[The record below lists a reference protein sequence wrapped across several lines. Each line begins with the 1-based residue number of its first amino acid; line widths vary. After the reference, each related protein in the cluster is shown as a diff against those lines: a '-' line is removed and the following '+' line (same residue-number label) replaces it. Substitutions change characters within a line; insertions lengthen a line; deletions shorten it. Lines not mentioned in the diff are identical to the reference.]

1 MERTMKFLSLAAVA
15 ALLAMNSG
23 AFAATGTT
31 TTRPVMELAAQ
42 PLFHTAREAA
52 SIGTKVN
59 LEAEKPLV
67 RTAGR
72 GTG

>member
-1 MERTMKFLSLAAVA
+1 MERTMRLLSLAAVA
-15 ALLAMNSG
+15 VLTAMNSG
-23 AFAATGTT
+23 AFAATGATT
-31 TTRPVMELAAQ
+31 TKLVMELAAQ

-59 LEAEKPLV
+59 PEAEKPLV